1 MLWLRSVDAAVK
13 FLSEFVSHCQP
24 IVYEQEGNN
33 VAIGGTYYP
42 KAAIQAL
49 KFIPESASFEDNDPI
64 ARAFR
69 FYHMN
74 LHTFLKVIDACMCC
88 LMQTNT

>member
-1 MLWLRSVDAAVK
+1 M
-13 FLSEFVSHCQP
+13 SHCQP

-69 FYHMN
+69 FPPHEPAY
-74 LHTFLKVIDACMCC
+74 FLKGNRRLYVLPDANEY
-88 LMQTNT
+88 LNKVAHL